1 MSRTYFGTDGV
12 RGIVG
17 DDLTPELVQR
27 LGKAATLWSKGGR
40 VFVGRDTRG
49 SGPELEEAF
58 ARGIVEAGGNAVL
71 AGVLPTPAVALLA
84 LDLGV
89 VVSASHNPP
98 EYNGIKIFDRDGRKL
113 TDAAEEE
120 IEALLDAEGPGGGKI
135 DRVDVATDSY
145 LEHIVERFGSDLSG
159 LHVAVDCANGAY
171 SAIAPRAFEQ
181 LGAEVTAIGAEPNGT
196 NINLGCGATDLSLL
210 QRTVLQEDFDL
221 GVAFD
226 GDGDRMLA
234 VDANGAPVD
243 GDQILAILA
252 DHLGVDLVA
261 LQRVVTSGRFD
272 LGVAFDG
279 DGDRMLAV
287 DADGNSLDGDQ
298 IVAILALHLGVDV
311 VAVTTMSNLGF
322 HKLMEQH
329 GVRVVTTDVGDRYV
343 LEALEREGGLLG
355 GEQSGHII
363 YLKDHV
369 TGDGLA
375 AALLL
380 CAALEGRTLAEAAAV
395 LPRYPQAKNNVRVA
409 TKSLSDDLFAEI
421 ERLNTE
427 LDGSGRILVRA
438 SGTEPF
444 VRVLAEAENPWKAQE
459 LCARISALVTR
470 ELG

>member
-1 MSRTYFGTDGV
+1 MFGE
-12 RGIVG
+12 
-17 DDLTPELVQR
+17 DLTPELIER

-40 VFVGRDTRG
+40 VFVGRDTRA

-98 EYNGIKIFDRDGRKL
+98 EYNGIKIFDRDGQKL
-113 TDAAEEE
+113 TDSDEEE
-120 IEALLDAEGPGGGKI
+120 IESLLEEEGPGDGEI
-135 DRVDVATDSY
+135 DRVSVATDSY
-145 LEHIVERFGSDLSG
+145 LEHIIERFGSDLSG
-159 LHVAVDCANGAY
+159 VRVAVDCANGAY
-171 SAIAPRAFEQ
+171 SAIAPQAFEQ
-181 LGAEVTAIGAEPNGT
+181 LGAEVTAIGAEPDGT
-196 NINLGCGATDLSLL
+196 NINVGCGATDLSLL
-210 QRTVLQEDFDL
+210 QRTVLTGDFDL

-234 VDANGAPVD
+234 VDANGAAVD

-252 DHLGVDLVA
+252 DRLGVDLVA
-261 LQRVVTSGRFD
+261 VT
-272 LGVAFDG
+272 V
-279 DGDRMLAV
+279 MT
-287 DADGNSLDGDQ
+287 NY
-298 IVAILALHLGVDV
+298 
-311 VAVTTMSNLGF
+311 GF
-322 HKLMEQH
+322 HRFAEERGIRL
-329 GVRVVTTDVGDRYV
+329 VTTDVGDRYV
-343 LEALEREGGLLG
+343 LEALRREGGVLG

-395 LPRYPQAKNNVRVA
+395 LPRFPQAKENVRVA
-409 TKSLSDDLFAEI
+409 TKNLSDDLLQEI
-421 ERLNTE
+421 QRLNTE
-427 LDGSGRILVRA
+427 LEGSGRIVVRP
-438 SGTEPF
+438 SGTEPV